1 MPFLVLVLCP
11 TFCPGRLTHKTQPIF
26 FALVISIQNSQGK
39 FRRKKLTAQLA
50 AIDNLACKKYQ
61 AYTSPPHA

>member
-11 TFCPGRLTHKTQPIF
+11 TFCPGRLTHKTQPIYLF

-39 FRRKKLTAQLA
+39 FRRKKLTGQLA

-61 AYTSPPHA
+61 AYT

>member
-11 TFCPGRLTHKTQPIF
+11 TFVPVDLPIKHSQFF
-26 FALVISIQNSQGK
+26 FALVISIQISQGK
-39 FRRKKLTAQLA
+39 LRRKKLTGQLA

-61 AYTSPPHA
+61 AYT